1 METVPEDKAIEILQR
16 LTRIETILEGVTSVG
31 ANANEALIL
40 SRENSRRLDKIDKV
54 IFWASTTVIG
64 AVILALMAVIV
75 KTGLLEGG

>member
-1 METVPEDKAIEILQR
+1 MPEDKAIEILQR